1 MDTSFLD
8 QAIVFAVQA
17 HAGTPRRGKDFPY
30 IVHPLEAMA
39 ITATMT
45 GDQELLAAAVL
56 HDVVEDTD
64 YTVEDLEKK
73 FGPRVA
79 ALVAGESDSLYE
91 NQSEAA
97 SWHIRKQEAIDRI
110 KAQSREAKMVALGDK
125 LSNMRAIYRDYHELG
140 DKLWQRFHVTDVAE
154 HAWHYRGLAAS
165 LAPLAATEAYK
176 EFVDL
181 MEKVFGSDVSKR

>member
-56 HDVVEDTD
+56 HDVVDTD

-140 DKLWQRFHVTDVAE
+140 DKLWQRFHVTDEAE

-165 LAPLAATEAYK
+165 LAPLADTEAYR
-176 EFVDL
+176 EFTALID
-181 MEKVFGSDVSKR
+181 KVFGKSQR

>member
-1 MDTSFLD
+1 MDTTFLD
-8 QAIVFAVQA
+8 KAIIFAVQA
-17 HAGTPRRGKDFPY
+17 HAGTPRRGKNFPY

-64 YTVEDLEKK
+64 CTVAELEQK

-97 SWHIRKQEAIDRI
+97 SWHVRKQEAIDRI
-110 KAQSREAKMVALGDK
+110 KAQSREAQMVALGDK
-125 LSNMRAIYRDYHELG
+125 LSNMRAIYRDYQELG
-140 DKLWQRFHVTDVAE
+140 DQLWQRFHVTDVAE

-176 EFVDL
+176 EFVYL
-181 MEKVFGSDVSKR
+181 IGRVFGRE